1 MAISLHRKQGI
12 FIRRNDYGLVGFF
25 FQVEGVL
32 SFTFA
37 PITFFWLPNRVDEAW
52 FLTEDE
58 KEGARIRY
66 EINKLHYDPDE
77 QFSWRQ
83 VGRGAMDWK
92 TYVTGAIQ
100 FCGDV
105 TLYGVSTFM

>member
-1 MAISLHRKQGI
+1 M
-12 FIRRNDYGLVGFF
+12 
-25 FQVEGVL
+25 
-32 SFTFA
+32 FA
-37 PITFFWLPNRVDEAW
+37 PITYFWLPNRVDEAW

-77 QFSWRQ
+77 KFSWRQ

-100 FCGDV
+100 FCGDI